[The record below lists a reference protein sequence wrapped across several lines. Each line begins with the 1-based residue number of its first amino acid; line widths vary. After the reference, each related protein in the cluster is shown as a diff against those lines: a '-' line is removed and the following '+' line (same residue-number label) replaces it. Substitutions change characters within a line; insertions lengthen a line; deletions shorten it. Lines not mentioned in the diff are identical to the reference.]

1 MKRYLI
7 FNEQS
12 TAASVGDAAHDTAC
26 WPLDRFL
33 GFTNL
38 VGHATDQDIDMLF
51 RSLSEP
57 DNPAAADKITFRIT
71 DNKHM
76 DFMKAVIRKI
86 NSAPNSDGA
95 IVIYD
100 AATGVAPELPA
111 GVSIEAFS
119 VTVQNAS

>member
-38 VGHATDQDIDMLF
+38 AGHATNQDIDMLF
-51 RSLSEP
+51 RSLSV
-57 DNPAAADKITFRIT
+57 ITVRFI
-71 DNKHM
+71 
-76 DFMKAVIRKI
+76 FYSLFFLFYLVF
-86 NSAPNSDGA
+86 NSFNS
-95 IVIYD
+95 YY
-100 AATGVAPELPA
+100 
-111 GVSIEAFS
+111 S
-119 VTVQNAS
+119 

>member
-57 DNPAAADKITFRIT
+57 DNPAAADKVTFRIT

-76 DFMKAVIRKI
+76 DFMKAVVRKI

-119 VTVQNAS
+119 VTVENAS

>member
-7 FNEQS
+7 FNEQA

-38 VGHATDQDIDMLF
+38 TAHATNQDLDMLF

-57 DNPAAADKITFRIT
+57 DNPAAADMVRFRVT
-71 DNKHM
+71 DNKQM
-76 DFMKAVIRKI
+76 DVMKAIVRQI
-86 NSAPNSDGA
+86 NGHPNSDGA
-95 IVIYD
+95 IVVYD
-100 AATGVAPELPA
+100 AATGVKPDLPA
-111 GVSIEAFS
+111 GVEIEAMAI
-119 VTVQNAS
+119 TVQDAS

>member
-38 VGHATDQDIDMLF
+38 AGHATNQDIDMLF

-57 DNPAAADKITFRIT
+57 DNPAAADKVTFRIT

-76 DFMKAVIRKI
+76 DFMKAVVRKI
-86 NSAPNSDGA
+86 NSHPNSDGA

-100 AATGVAPELPA
+100 AATGVAPELPS
-111 GVSIEAFS
+111 GVEIEAFS
-119 VTVQNAS
+119 VTVENAS

>member
-26 WPLDRFL
+26 YSLDRFL

-38 VGHATDQDIDMLF
+38 VGHATDQDLVMLF
-51 RSLSEP
+51 KGLSEP
-57 DNPAAADKITFRIT
+57 DNPASADSITFRVT
-71 DNKHM
+71 DNKQM
-76 DFMKAVIRKI
+76 DVMKAIVRKI
-86 NSAPNSDGA
+86 NSHPNSDGA

-100 AATGVAPELPA
+100 AATGVKPDLPA
-111 GVSIEAFS
+111 GVEIEAFS
-119 VTVQNAS
+119 ITVENAS

>member
-12 TAASVGDAAHDTAC
+12 TAGTVGDAAHDTAC

-38 VGHATDQDIDMLF
+38 TGHATNQDLEMNF

-57 DNPAAADKITFRIT
+57 DNPAASDKVTFRIT

-76 DFMKAVIRKI
+76 DVMKAIVRKI
-86 NSAPNSDGA
+86 NSYPNSDGA

-100 AATGVAPELPA
+100 AEASIAPELPA
-111 GVSIEAFS
+111 GVEIEAFS
-119 VTVQNAS
+119 VTIEDAS

>member
-33 GFTNL
+33 GFTNK
-38 VGHATDQDIDMLF
+38 VGHATDQDLNMLF

-57 DNPAAADKITFRIT
+57 DNPAISDMVTFRVT

-76 DFMKAVIRKI
+76 DVMKAICKKI
-86 NSAPNSDGA
+86 NSTPNSDGA

-100 AATGVAPELPA
+100 AATGVTPDLPA
-111 GVSIEAFS
+111 GVEIEAFS
-119 VTVQNAS
+119 VTVRDAS

>member
-7 FNEQS
+7 FNEQA

-26 WPLDRFL
+26 FPLDRFL

-38 VGHATDQDIDMLF
+38 TGHATDQDLEMNF

-57 DNPAAADKITFRIT
+57 DNPAAADKVTFRIT

-76 DFMKAVIRKI
+76 DVMKAIVRKI
-86 NSAPNSDGA
+86 NSHPNSDGA

-100 AATGVAPELPA
+100 AAAGIEPDLPSGVE
-111 GVSIEAFS
+111 IEAFS
-119 VTVQNAS
+119 VTIEDAS

>member
-38 VGHATDQDIDMLF
+38 VGHATNQDIDMLF

-57 DNPAAADKITFRIT
+57 DNPAAADMVTFRIT

-119 VTVQNAS
+119 IDVKDAS

>member
-38 VGHATDQDIDMLF
+38 VGHATNQDIDMLF

-57 DNPAAADKITFRIT
+57 DNPAAADKVTFRIT

-100 AATGVAPELPA
+100 AATGVAPELPT

-119 VTVQNAS
+119 VTVENAS

>member
-38 VGHATDQDIDMLF
+38 VGHATNQDIDMLF

-57 DNPAAADKITFRIT
+57 DNPAAADKVTFRIT

-76 DFMKAVIRKI
+76 DFMKAVVRKI
-86 NSAPNSDGA
+86 NSAPHSDGA

-100 AATGVAPELPA
+100 AATGVAPDLPA

-119 VTVQNAS
+119 ITVEDAS

>member
-1 MKRYLI
+1 MKKYLI

-26 WPLDRFL
+26 YSLDRFL

-51 RSLSEP
+51 KGLSEP
-57 DNPAAADKITFRIT
+57 DNPASADKVTFRIT

-76 DFMKAVIRKI
+76 DFMKAVLRKI
-86 NSAPNSDGA
+86 NSHPNSDGA

-100 AATGVAPELPA
+100 AATGVAPDLPT

-119 VTVQNAS
+119 ITVQDAS

>member
-7 FNEQS
+7 FNEQA

-57 DNPAAADKITFRIT
+57 DNPAAADKVTFRIT

-76 DFMKAVIRKI
+76 DFMKAVVRKI

-100 AATGVAPELPA
+100 AKENGKIY
-111 GVSIEAFS
+111 SS
-119 VTVQNAS
+119 K

>member
-7 FNEQS
+7 FNEQA

-57 DNPAAADKITFRIT
+57 DNPAAADKVTFRIT

-76 DFMKAVIRKI
+76 DFMKAVVRKI

-100 AATGVAPELPA
+100 AATGVAPDLPA

>member
-38 VGHATDQDIDMLF
+38 VGHATNQDIDMLF

-57 DNPAAADKITFRIT
+57 DNPAAADKVTFRIT

-119 VTVQNAS
+119 VTVENAS

>member
-57 DNPAAADKITFRIT
+57 DNPAAADKVTFRIT

-100 AATGVAPELPA
+100 AATGVAPELPT

-119 VTVQNAS
+119 VTVENAS

>member
-7 FNEQS
+7 FNEQA

-26 WPLDRFL
+26 YSLDRFL

-51 RSLSEP
+51 KGLSEP
-57 DNPAAADKITFRIT
+57 DNPASADKVTFRIT

-100 AATGVAPELPA
+100 AATGVKPELPA
-111 GVSIEAFS
+111 GVEIEAFS
-119 VTVQNAS
+119 ITVQDAS

>member
-38 VGHATDQDIDMLF
+38 TAHATAQDLDMLF

-57 DNPAAADKITFRIT
+57 DNPAVSDMIRFRIT
-71 DNKHM
+71 DNKQM
-76 DFMKAVIRKI
+76 DVMKAIIRKI
-86 NSAPNSDGA
+86 NSTPNSDGA

-100 AATGVAPELPA
+100 AATGVTPDLPA
-111 GVSIEAFS
+111 GVEIEAFS

>member
-38 VGHATDQDIDMLF
+38 VGHATNQDIDMLF

-57 DNPAAADKITFRIT
+57 DNPAAADKVTFRIT

-76 DFMKAVIRKI
+76 DFMKAVVRKI

-100 AATGVAPELPA
+100 AATGVAPDLPA

-119 VTVQNAS
+119 ITVEDAS

>member
-57 DNPAAADKITFRIT
+57 DNPAAADKVTFRIT

-119 VTVQNAS
+119 VTVENAS

>member
-38 VGHATDQDIDMLF
+38 VGHATNQDLDMNF

-57 DNPAAADKITFRIT
+57 DNPAAADKVTFRIT
-71 DNKHM
+71 DNKQM
-76 DFMKAVIRKI
+76 DVMKAIVRKI
-86 NSAPNSDGA
+86 NSHPNSDGA

-100 AATGVAPELPA
+100 AAAGIQPDLPA
-111 GVSIEAFS
+111 GVKIEAFS
-119 VTVQNAS
+119 ITVENAS

>member
-7 FNEQS
+7 FNEQA

-38 VGHATDQDIDMLF
+38 TAHATDQDLDMLF

-57 DNPAAADKITFRIT
+57 DNPAASDMIRFRIT
-71 DNKHM
+71 DNKQM
-76 DFMKAVIRKI
+76 DVMKAIVRKI
-86 NSAPNSDGA
+86 NSHPNSDGA

-100 AATGVAPELPA
+100 AATGVTPDLPD

-119 VTVQNAS
+119 VTVQDAS

>member
-7 FNEQS
+7 FNEQA

-26 WPLDRFL
+26 YSLDRFL

-38 VGHATDQDIDMLF
+38 VGHATNQDIDMLF
-51 RSLSEP
+51 KGLSEP
-57 DNPAAADKITFRIT
+57 DNPASADAITFRIT

-76 DFMKAVIRKI
+76 DFMKAVVRKI
-86 NSAPNSDGA
+86 NSHPNSDGA

-100 AATGVAPELPA
+100 AATGVAPDLPT
-111 GVSIEAFS
+111 GVEIEAFS
-119 VTVQNAS
+119 ITVEDAS

>member
-38 VGHATDQDIDMLF
+38 VGHATNQDLDMNF

-57 DNPAAADKITFRIT
+57 DNPAAADKVTFRIT
-71 DNKHM
+71 DNKQM
-76 DFMKAVIRKI
+76 DVMKAIVRKI
-86 NSAPNSDGA
+86 NSHPNSDGA

-100 AATGVAPELPA
+100 AAAGIQPDLPA
-111 GVSIEAFS
+111 GVEIEAFS
-119 VTVQNAS
+119 VTIENAS

>member
-38 VGHATDQDIDMLF
+38 AGHATNQDIDMLF

-57 DNPAAADKITFRIT
+57 DNPAAADKVTFRIT

-76 DFMKAVIRKI
+76 DFMKAVVRKI

-100 AATGVAPELPA
+100 AATGVAPELPS
-111 GVSIEAFS
+111 GVEIEAFS
-119 VTVQNAS
+119 VTVENAS

>member
-1 MKRYLI
+1 MKTYLI

-26 WPLDRFL
+26 YPLDRFL

-38 VGHATDQDIDMLF
+38 VGHATNQDVDMLF

-57 DNPAAADKITFRIT
+57 DNPASADKITFRIT
-71 DNKHM
+71 DNKQM
-76 DFMKAVIRKI
+76 DFMKAVVRKI
-86 NSAPNSDGA
+86 NSHPNSDGA

-100 AATGVAPELPA
+100 AAAGIEPELPS

-119 VTVQNAS
+119 ITVQDAS

>member
-7 FNEQS
+7 FNEQA

-57 DNPAAADKITFRIT
+57 DNPAAADKVTFRIT

-76 DFMKAVIRKI
+76 DFMKAVVRKI

-119 VTVQNAS
+119 VTVENAS